1 MHVKLGLGLAILTVM
16 GGAPAFAQ
24 SNCSAPIPPAA
35 PDGHTA
41 SQQQMVGAV
50 GDAKSFIA
58 QSDVYQ
64 QCLLDYVQAQK
75 KQAVEDKKAFD
86 SYIETSVQKK
96 IDDNQ
101 KTKIRI
107 GSEINTAVSDFKMSH
122 PN

>member
-1 MHVKLGLGLAILTVM
+1 MHVKLGLGLILLTVM

-75 KQAVEDKKAFD
+75 DQATKDKKPFD
-86 SYIETSVQKK
+86 TFIETTAMKQ
-96 IDDNQ
+96 IADNQ
-101 KTKIRI
+101 AAKIKA
-107 GSEINTAVSDFKMSH
+107 GSDINTAIGDYKAAH
-122 PN
+122 PK

>member
-75 KQAVEDKKAFD
+75 DQATKDKKPFD
-86 SYIETSVQKK
+86 ASIETAAMKQVA
-96 IDDNQ
+96 DNQ
-101 KTKIRI
+101 AAKIKT
-107 GSEINTAVSDFKMSH
+107 GSDINTAIGDYKAAH
-122 PN
+122 PK

>member
-1 MHVKLGLGLAILTVM
+1 MHVKLGLGLILLTVM

-75 KQAVEDKKAFD
+75 DQATQVKKPFDTFVETTAMKQIA
-86 SYIETSVQKK
+86 
-96 IDDNQ
+96 DNQ
-101 KTKIRI
+101 AAKIKA
-107 GSEINTAVSDFKMSH
+107 GSDINTAIGDYKAAH
-122 PN
+122 PK